1 MFSGNSVSGTACGC
15 DGWLAACSLHA
26 HTVSHGQAGHIS
38 SPCLHTCRYLSQHAK
53 ALYVRRAVQMYN
65 GIFAD
70 MDAFMSRVQL
80 KQSASAV
87 AAASSSGT
95 DVPDMTFQ
103 DFMATLKA
111 YVGG

>member
-1 MFSGNSVSGTACGC
+1 
-15 DGWLAACSLHA
+15 
-26 HTVSHGQAGHIS
+26 
-38 SPCLHTCRYLSQHAK
+38 
-53 ALYVRRAVQMYN
+53 
-65 GIFAD
+65 